1 MCQPRWWDESEQM
14 HVALRPAGDQM
25 FDTRAWRGPAVVGG
39 DGIEPPTS
47 TELAE
52 WNVGNKNQEIG
63 SYEAERVHHV

>member
-1 MCQPRWWDESEQM
+1 MPEL
-14 HVALRPAGDQM
+14 LRPAGDQM

-52 WNVGNKNQEIG
+52 HDPIEDFWFWTQSGHADRRIECPQKD
-63 SYEAERVHHV
+63 

>member
-1 MCQPRWWDESEQM
+1 
-14 HVALRPAGDQM
+14 M

-52 WNVGNKNQEIG
+52 HDPSLEDFWFGTKLTQPLP
-63 SYEAERVHHV
+63 